1 VRLKS
6 KKRMKVLKLLFGV
19 ATARL
24 GETFARADHIGRQF
38 RTNNIWA
45 ITWVVPYENYAIV
58 DIICNKLIDHL
69 ADL

>member
-1 VRLKS
+1 MRLKS

-38 RTNNIWA
+38 MTNIIWA
-45 ITWVVPYENYAIV
+45 ITWVVWYDSFRMKIMV
-58 DIICNKLIDHL
+58 
-69 ADL
+69 